1 MKRTISDAIISELRQ
16 TLPVTF
22 RRKDTP
28 ALIGGIIKAQTLA
41 NLQCQQQGPPAA
53 KCNGRVVFFRDS
65 FCDWLEGRMR

>member
-1 MKRTISDAIISELRQ
+1 MKQTISDAIISELRQ

-41 NLQCQQQGPPAA
+41 NLQSQQQGPPST
-53 KCNGRVVFFRDS
+53 KCNGRVIFSRES
-65 FCDWLEGRMR
+65 FCDWLEGRMK

>member
-1 MKRTISDAIISELRQ
+1 MTTTNEIISEFRR
-16 TLPVTF
+16 TLPVAF
-22 RRKDTP
+22 KRKDVP

>member
-1 MKRTISDAIISELRQ
+1 MKQTISDAIISELRQ

-53 KCNGRVVFFRDS
+53 KCTGRAVFFRDS
-65 FCDWLEGRMR
+65 CCDWLEGRMR